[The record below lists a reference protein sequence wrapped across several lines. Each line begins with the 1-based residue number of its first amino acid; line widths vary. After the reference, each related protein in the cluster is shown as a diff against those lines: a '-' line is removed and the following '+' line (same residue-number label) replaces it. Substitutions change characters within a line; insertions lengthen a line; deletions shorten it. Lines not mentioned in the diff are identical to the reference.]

1 MLIYLFKWTSRQL
14 VKFVKP
20 LFYKGLINEII
31 KENYVSKIYLENKKL
46 KKENFKKIYFITDK
60 TKELEEIINQNPLFI
75 KINLPQW

>member
-20 LFYKGLINEII
+20 LFYKWLINEII